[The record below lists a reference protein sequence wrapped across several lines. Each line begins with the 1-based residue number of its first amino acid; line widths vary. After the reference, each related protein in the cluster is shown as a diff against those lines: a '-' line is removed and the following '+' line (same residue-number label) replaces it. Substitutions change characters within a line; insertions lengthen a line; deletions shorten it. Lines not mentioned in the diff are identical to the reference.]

1 MAEMIRVT
9 KLRIGNLI
17 IMDGDLYRVHSVDHR
32 TPGKGNACM
41 QTRLRSVKNGNLIDK
56 RFLSDE
62 KVEKAELDNTEMEY
76 LYHDGSNYIFMNTAN
91 YEQIHLS
98 EDTIGEGI
106 GFLLPNTKVKVDFYN
121 SEPVGIEFPL
131 TVVLKIVETEPFVKR
146 ATASGQTKPAILET
160 GLKIIVPGYLT
171 VDELIRVN
179 TETMEYVE
187 RADKY
192 DNQ

>member
-1 MAEMIRVT
+1 MAEMLRVT

-17 IMDGDLYRVHSVDHR
+17 TMDGELYRVHSVDHR
-32 TPGKGNACM
+32 TPGKGNACI
-41 QTRLRSVKNGNLIDK
+41 QTKLRSVRNGNLIDK

-62 KVEKAELDNTEMEY
+62 KVEKAELDNVEMEF
-76 LYHDGSNYIFMNTAN
+76 LYHDGTGYVFMNTSN
-91 YEQIHLS
+91 YEQVHLS
-98 EDTIGEGI
+98 EDVIGEGV

-121 SEPVGIEFPL
+121 SEPVGLEFPQ
-131 TVVLKIVETEPFVKR
+131 TVVLRIVETEPFVKR
-146 ATASGQTKPAILET
+146 ATASAQNKPAVLET
-160 GLKIIVPGYLT
+160 GLRITVPGYLT

-192 DNQ
+192 DN

>member
-1 MAEMIRVT
+1 MAEMLRVT

-17 IMDGDLYRVHSVDHR
+17 IMEGDLYRVHSVDHR

-41 QTRLRSVKNGNLIDK
+41 QTKLRSVKNGNLVDK

-62 KVEKAELDNTEMEY
+62 KVEKAELENTEMEF
-76 LYHDGSNYIFMNTAN
+76 LYHDGTGYVFMNTAS
-91 YEQIHLS
+91 YEQVHLS
-98 EDTIGEGI
+98 EETIGEGI

-121 SEPVGIEFPL
+121 SEPVGLEFPQ
-131 TVVLKIVETEPFVKR
+131 TVVLRIVETEPFVKR
-146 ATASGQTKPAILET
+146 ATASGQNKPAVLET
-160 GLKIIVPGYLT
+160 GLKITVPGYLT

-179 TETMEYVE
+179 TETVEYVE

-192 DNQ
+192 DNN

>member
-1 MAEMIRVT
+1 MAEMLRVT

-17 IMDGDLYRVHSVDHR
+17 ILDGDLYRVHSVDHR

-41 QTRLRSVKNGNLIDK
+41 QTKLRSVKNGNLIDK

-62 KVEKAELDNTEMEY
+62 KVEKAELDNTQMEY
-76 LYHDGSNYIFMNTAN
+76 LYHDGTGYVFMNTAN
-91 YEQIHLS
+91 YEQVHLS
-98 EDTIGEGI
+98 EDAIGEGI

-121 SEPVGIEFPL
+121 SEPVGVEFPQS
-131 TVVLKIVETEPFVKR
+131 VVLRIVETEPFVKR
-146 ATASGQTKPAILET
+146 ATASGQNKPAVLET
-160 GLKIIVPGYLT
+160 GLKITVPSYLT

-179 TETMEYVE
+179 TETVEYVE

-192 DNQ
+192 DN

>member
-1 MAEMIRVT
+1 MAEMLRVT
-9 KLRIGNLI
+9 KLRTGNLI
-17 IMDGDLYRVHSVDHR
+17 IMDGELYRVHSVEHR

-41 QTRLRSVKNGNLIDK
+41 QTKLRSVKNGNLVDK

-62 KVEKAELDNTEMEY
+62 KVEKAELDNVEMEY
-76 LYHDGSNYIFMNTAN
+76 LYHDGTGYVFMNTSTF
-91 YEQIHLS
+91 EQLVLN
-98 EDTIGEGI
+98 EDVIGEGT
-106 GFLLPNTKVKVDFYN
+106 GFLLPNTKVKIDFYN

-146 ATASGQTKPAILET
+146 ATASGQTKPAVLET
-160 GLKIIVPGYLT
+160 GLRIIVPGYLS
-171 VDELIRVN
+171 VDELIRIN

>member
-1 MAEMIRVT
+1 MAEMLRVT

-41 QTRLRSVKNGNLIDK
+41 QTKLRSVKNGNLIDK

-76 LYHDGSNYIFMNTAN
+76 LYHDGTGYVFMNTST

-98 EDTIGEGI
+98 EDAIGEGI

-121 SEPVGIEFPL
+121 SEPVGVEFPQS
-131 TVVLKIVETEPFVKR
+131 VVLRIVDTEPCVKR
-146 ATASGQTKPAILET
+146 ATASGQNKPAVLET
-160 GLKIIVPGYLT
+160 GLKITVPSYLT

-179 TETMEYVE
+179 TETVEYVE

-192 DNQ
+192 DN